1 MYLTRSSV
9 ALWRYERCICAE
21 ALWSRPECLKH
32 SSLSYKIFQNMHLQI
47 CNVLKIEV
55 SMNGIGGEGQML
67 VCIDVCMHAVI
78 CGIPLGQW
86 RAGARV
92 YVGRLGIITWPRERA
107 RESVCMYVWSYR
119 RWPQQTQT
127 DTHVHTQPHRGASL
141 KGCWLEHEQC
151 GHCTTAAN
159 TRSTFLCFLHSRQL
173 VLGWTELIVTEG

>member
-47 CNVLKIEV
+47 CNVLKIVV

-78 CGIPLGQW
+78 CGISLGQW

-107 RESVCMYVWSYR
+107 RARESVCVCVCVYVCVEL
-119 RWPQQTQT
+119 Q
-127 DTHVHTQPHRGASL
+127 AL
-141 KGCWLEHEQC
+141 
-151 GHCTTAAN
+151 TTANTDGHAR
-159 TRSTFLCFLHSRQL
+159 TRSRTGEHHSKAAD
-173 VLGWTELIVTEG
+173 

>member
-1 MYLTRSSV
+1 
-9 ALWRYERCICAE
+9 
-21 ALWSRPECLKH
+21 
-32 SSLSYKIFQNMHLQI
+32 MHLQI

-107 RESVCMYVWSYR
+107 RARESVCVYVCVEL
-119 RWPQQTQT
+119 Q
-127 DTHVHTQPHRGASL
+127 AL
-141 KGCWLEHEQC
+141 
-151 GHCTTAAN
+151 TTAN
-159 TRSTFLCFLHSRQL
+159 TDGHACAHAAAQGSITQRL
-173 VLGWTELIVTEG
+173 LIRT

>member
-21 ALWSRPECLKH
+21 ALWSGPECLKH

-78 CGIPLGQW
+78 CGISLGQW

-92 YVGRLGIITWPRERA
+92 YVERPGIITWPRERE
-107 RESVCMYVWSYR
+107 RERGRVCVCLCVCMC
-119 RWPQQTQT
+119 
-127 DTHVHTQPHRGASL
+127 GATGADHS
-141 KGCWLEHEQC
+141 KHGRTRMC
-151 GHCTTAAN
+151 
-159 TRSTFLCFLHSRQL
+159 TRSRTGEHHSKAAD
-173 VLGWTELIVTEG
+173 